1 VNIHPRIDQRFIS
14 MNHELATTSL
24 ERSYVMLSHFTDL
37 DNAFTLL
44 TSRPIL
50 FATHEWP
57 PFSLHDEGPNLVLSA
72 DLPGCSSTDVAVTLH
87 GAVLTVSGERK
98 VSAPEGYFPHR
109 RERRDVKLSRSIT
122 LPAKVDADKVS
133 ASMKNGVLTIVLA
146 KTAEAQSRHIPVKA
160 Q

>member
-1 VNIHPRIDQRFIS
+1 
-14 MNHELATTSL
+14 
-24 ERSYVMLSHFTDL
+24 MLSHFTDL